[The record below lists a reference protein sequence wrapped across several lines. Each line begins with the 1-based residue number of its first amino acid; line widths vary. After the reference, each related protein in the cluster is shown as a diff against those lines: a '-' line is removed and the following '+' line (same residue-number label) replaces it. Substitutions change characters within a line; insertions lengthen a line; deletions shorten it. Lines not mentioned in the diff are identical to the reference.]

1 MKIYPFWK
9 GRSKS
14 ASRGS
19 IEDSL
24 RRERFFRRVRPYAYL
39 APALTSMAVLSF
51 LPIAYTVYVAFTDMS
66 LYRFD
71 KYNFIGLG
79 NLVELFAGPFSK
91 VFLPVFTWTVV
102 FAALTTI
109 LNYSLGLFLA
119 ILLNNPHLKESNV
132 YRAILIIPWA
142 LPGTIAILSWTGVLN
157 VSFGPVNTFLKM
169 MGLTPIPWLTN
180 PLWAKISIL
189 LVNLW
194 LGYPFM
200 MSACLGG
207 LQSISAEL
215 YEAADIDGASS
226 WQKFRYVTFP
236 LLMRFSIPLLIS
248 TFAYNFNNFGMVFLL
263 TGGGPP
269 RLDTSF
275 AGTTDIMATFGYK
288 LTLQFYRYGLAGMM
302 SMVMFLIVGTL
313 TLIQMKLT
321 NAFAEVD

>member
-1 MKIYPFWK
+1 MKSPRPGK
-9 GRSKS
+9 K
-14 ASRGS
+14 
-19 IEDSL
+19 
-24 RRERFFRRVRPYAYL
+24 ERFFRKVRPYAYVS
-39 APALTSMAVLSF
+39 PALISMALFSF

-66 LYRFD
+66 LYHFNEWSFVGF
-71 KYNFIGLG
+71 K
-79 NLVELFAGPFSK
+79 NLFELFTGPFSR
-91 VFLPVFTWTVV
+91 VFLPVLAWTIV
-102 FAALTTI
+102 FAALTTL
-109 LNYSLGLFLA
+109 LNYILGLFLA
-119 ILLNNPHLKESNV
+119 ILLNNPHLKESNI

-169 MGLTPIPWLTN
+169 VGLSPIPWLTD
-180 PLWAKISIL
+180 PFWAKVSIL

-207 LQSISAEL
+207 LQSISQDL

-226 WQKFRYVTFP
+226 WQKFRYVTLP
-236 LLMRFSIPLLIS
+236 LLMSFSIPLLIS

-288 LTLQFYRYGLAGMM
+288 LTLQFFRYGLAGMM
-302 SMVMFLIVGTL
+302 SLVLFLMVGTL
-313 TLIQMKLT
+313 TLIQMKLSR
-321 NAFAEVD
+321 AFEEVD